1 MEQHTAGPETHEE
14 DGSYRAK
21 FSFKSVYAALHETN
35 RQVEDAV
42 LGAVPPEVTQH
53 LINARKELLQAGQRA
68 IELAMG
74 RLDRKAE
81 RAWDIHRE
89 RASHAAPPPPPAP
102 VTTPAPIDPA
112 V

>member
-1 MEQHTAGPETHEE
+1 MEQNTAGTETPEN
-14 DGSYRAK
+14 DGSFRAR
-21 FSFKSVYAALHETN
+21 FSFKSVYAALDETN
-35 RQVEDAV
+35 RQVEDAF

-68 IELAMG
+68 IELAIG

-89 RASHAAPPPPPAP
+89 RAAHAAPPPAP
-102 VTTPAPIDPA
+102 VTEPAPVDPEP
-112 V
+112 